1 MKEVLLFQEYFIFVK
16 KQNMPASKKY
26 FRNLIVKSKIGEALA
41 EMLDTAEKNG
51 QDDLYNDL
59 IQLSSRY
66 NRNEAQL
73 NRGVIDTRDY
83 DLAINRISNTLNEYV
98 DQLEI
103 KEEEETSPV
112 GSTTVVPTP
121 PDRFVALPAE
131 KPKKIK
137 YVEKA
142 FREIESYSNQGLA
155 LIVTATDTETSALHQ
170 KMTPLPNEEGLV
182 EVKKDNAT
190 YFLGK
195 LGNFAIANVECG
207 TMGSTSSMGSI
218 LTVSNAIN
226 ALHPKFALMVGIA
239 FGIDGA
245 KQNIGDIL
253 VSDHIL
259 PYEIQRVGNDKI
271 VWRGS
276 KPEASNT
283 LRNNF
288 KNLRGW
294 EYKLPNGEEAS
305 LELCDIL
312 SGEKLI
318 DNLNLRDQLV
328 EEFQTAKGGEME
340 GAGLYAACQDKDVAW
355 ILIKSICD
363 FADGNKGSGKK
374 EKQALA
380 IETAL
385 HACLHVFNKK
395 HVFEGLGLEAL
406 LEA

>member
-1 MKEVLLFQEYFIFVK
+1 
-16 KQNMPASKKY
+16 MPSKKY
-26 FRNLIVKSKIGEALA
+26 FKNLIVKGKIGEALA
-41 EMLDTAEKNG
+41 EMMELTEENG
-51 QDDLYNDL
+51 QGDLYNDL
-59 IQLSSRY
+59 LLLSSRY
-66 NRNEAQL
+66 NRNEAQM
-73 NRGVIDTRDY
+73 NRELIDNRDY
-83 DLAINRISNTLNEYV
+83 EIALNRISNTLNEYV

-103 KEEEETSPV
+103 KEEET
-112 GSTTVVPTP
+112 GTAKSTATVVADPA

-131 KPKKIK
+131 KPKKIN
-137 YVEKA
+137 YIEKA
-142 FREIESYSNQGLA
+142 FREIEPYSNQGLA

-239 FGIDGA
+239 FGIDSA
-245 KQNIGDIL
+245 KQNIGDVL

-259 PYEIQRVGNDKI
+259 PYEIKRVGNDKI

-294 EYKLPNGEEAS
+294 GYTLPNGEEAT

-385 HACLHVFNKK
+385 DACLHVFNKK

-406 LEA
+406 QEA

>member
-1 MKEVLLFQEYFIFVK
+1 
-16 KQNMPASKKY
+16 MPSKKY
-26 FRNLIVKSKIGEALA
+26 FKNLIVKGKIGEALA
-41 EMLDTAEKNG
+41 EMMELTEGNG

-59 IQLSSRY
+59 LLLSSRY
-66 NRNEAQL
+66 NRNKAQ
-73 NRGVIDTRDY
+73 NNQEVVDNRDY
-83 DLAINRISNTLNEYV
+83 EIALNRISKTLNEYV

-103 KEEEETSPV
+103 KEEEETSTINSA
-112 GSTTVVPTP
+112 STARADSA
-121 PDRFVALPAE
+121 PDRFVALSAE

-137 YVEKA
+137 YAEMA
-142 FREIESYSNQGLA
+142 FREIEPYSTQGLA
-155 LIVTATDTETSALHQ
+155 LVVTATDTETSALHQ
-170 KMTPLPNEEGLV
+170 KMTPLPGEEGLL

-207 TMGSTSSMGSI
+207 SMGSVASMGSI
-218 LTVSNAIN
+218 LTVSNAIS
-226 ALHPKFALMVGIA
+226 ALQPKFVLMVGIA
-239 FGIDGA
+239 FGIDGV
-245 KQNIGDIL
+245 KQNIGDVL
-253 VSDHIL
+253 VSEHIL
-259 PYEIQRVGNDKI
+259 PYEIQRAGSDQI
-271 VWRGS
+271 IWRGS

-294 EYKLPNGEEAS
+294 EYTLPNGEEAS

-318 DNLNLRDQLV
+318 DNLNLRNQLV
-328 EEFQTAKGGEME
+328 QQFPTAKGGEME
-340 GAGLYAACQDKDVAW
+340 GAGLYAACQDKGVEW
-355 ILIKSICD
+355 ILVKSICD
-363 FADGNKGSGKK
+363 FADGHKGSGKK

-385 HACLHVFNKK
+385 QACLYVFNKK
-395 HVFEGLGLEAL
+395 FVFEALGLNAL

>member
-1 MKEVLLFQEYFIFVK
+1 
-16 KQNMPASKKY
+16 MPSKKY
-26 FRNLIVKSKIGEALA
+26 FKNLIVRGKIGEALA
-41 EMLDTAEKNG
+41 EMMKTAEETG
-51 QDDLYNDL
+51 QDDLSNDL
-59 IQLSSRY
+59 LLLSSRY

-83 DLAINRISNTLNEYV
+83 DLAINRIANTLNEYV

-103 KEEEETSPV
+103 KEEEETSTATATATSVTDPA
-112 GSTTVVPTP
+112 
-121 PDRFVALPAE
+121 PDRFMALPAG

-137 YVEKA
+137 YGEKA
-142 FREIESYSNQGLA
+142 FREIESYSTQGLA

-170 KMTPLPNEEGLV
+170 KMAPLPGEEGLL

-207 TMGSTSSMGSI
+207 SMGSSASMGSI
-218 LTVSNAIN
+218 LTVSNAIS
-226 ALHPKFALMVGIA
+226 ALQPKFVLMVGIA

-245 KQNIGDIL
+245 KQNIGDVL
-253 VSDHIL
+253 VSEHIL
-259 PYEIQRVGNDKI
+259 PYEIQRAGSDQI
-271 VWRGS
+271 IWRGS

-294 EYKLPNGEEAS
+294 EYTLPNGEEAT

-318 DNLNLRDQLV
+318 DNLNLRNQLV
-328 EEFQTAKGGEME
+328 QQFPTAKGGEME
-340 GAGLYAACQDKDVAW
+340 GAGLYAACQDKGVEW

-385 HACLHVFNKK
+385 DACLHVFKK
-395 HVFEGLGLEAL
+395 KYVFEALGLNAL
-406 LEA
+406 QED

>member
-1 MKEVLLFQEYFIFVK
+1 MA
-16 KQNMPASKKY
+16 ASKKY

-41 EMLDTAEKNG
+41 EMLETAEKNG

-103 KEEEETSPV
+103 KEEEES
-112 GSTTVVPTP
+112 STTKPAATAVANPA
-121 PDRFVALPAE
+121 PDRFVALPPE

-142 FREIESYSNQGLA
+142 FREIESYSNKGLA

-294 EYKLPNGEEAS
+294 EYKLPNGEEAN

>member
-1 MKEVLLFQEYFIFVK
+1 
-16 KQNMPASKKY
+16 MPASKKY

-103 KEEEETSPV
+103 KEEEES
-112 GSTTVVPTP
+112 STTKPAATAVANPA
-121 PDRFVALPAE
+121 PDRFVALPPE

-142 FREIESYSNQGLA
+142 FREIESYSNKGLA

-207 TMGSTSSMGSI
+207 SMGSTASMGSI
-218 LTVSNAIN
+218 LTVSNAIS
-226 ALHPKFALMVGIA
+226 ALQTKFVLMVGIA
-239 FGIDGA
+239 FGIDGV
-245 KQNIGDIL
+245 KQNIGDVL
-253 VSDHIL
+253 VSEHIL
-259 PYEIQRVGNDKI
+259 PYEIQRAGSDQI
-271 VWRGS
+271 IWRGS

-294 EYKLPNGEEAS
+294 EYPLPNGEEAS

-318 DNLNLRDQLV
+318 DNLNLRNQL
-328 EEFQTAKGGEME
+328 EQQFPTAKGGEME
-340 GAGLYAACQDKDVAW
+340 GAGLYAACQDKGVEW

-395 HVFEGLGLEAL
+395 HVFESLGLNAL
-406 LEA
+406 QDA